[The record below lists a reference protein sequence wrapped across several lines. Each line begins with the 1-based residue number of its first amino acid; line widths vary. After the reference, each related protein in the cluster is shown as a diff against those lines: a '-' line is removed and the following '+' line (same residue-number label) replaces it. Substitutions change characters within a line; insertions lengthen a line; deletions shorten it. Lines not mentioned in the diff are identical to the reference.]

1 MNQRPLMISQPGQFD
16 LYCHHSPAT
25 VYPEEAHDTIQ
36 VCIPLERA
44 LYSVV
49 RQSETGRKL
58 VHHLGARD
66 VLAVPSGQ
74 THAVHW
80 RRTAYVVSLQFSEAF
95 LGRALGV
102 PHLCIPDTFTV
113 RDPFVSAAANE
124 LRNTVHADGQPS
136 PACAEAIATLI
147 AYRVGLQA
155 TANRGIRAKER
166 VPAFFERDLG
176 RIERFIDERLD
187 QPISVSMLAELTG
200 LSLWH
205 FMRRFN
211 ASHGM
216 SPHEFITRRR
226 LSHARTLLSDSRLSV
241 AEIALE
247 IGMTHS
253 HLSRTFLKQFGLS
266 PREFRRQQSR

>member
-1 MNQRPLMISQPGQFD
+1 MNQRPLTISQPGQFD
-16 LYCHHSPAT
+16 LYCHRSPVT

-49 RQSETGRKL
+49 RQSETGQRL
-58 VHHLGARD
+58 IHHLGARD
-66 VLAVPSGQ
+66 VLAIPIGQ
-74 THAVHW
+74 THTVHW
-80 RRTAYVVSLQFSEAF
+80 RRTADIVSLQLSAAF
-95 LGRALGV
+95 LARALGV
-102 PHLCIPDTFTV
+102 SHLCIPDTFTV
-113 RDPFVSAAANE
+113 RDAFISAAAGE
-124 LRNTVHADGQPS
+124 LRNAVHAAGQPS
-136 PACAEAIATLI
+136 LAYAEAIATTI

-155 TANRGIRAKER
+155 AANRGIRAKER
-166 VPAFFERDLG
+166 VPAFSARELG
-176 RIERFIDERLD
+176 RIDSFISERLD

-211 ASHGM
+211 ASPGM

-226 LSHARTLLSDSRLSV
+226 LSRARTLLADSRLSV
-241 AEIALE
+241 SAIALE

-266 PREFRRQQSR
+266 PREFRRQRLR